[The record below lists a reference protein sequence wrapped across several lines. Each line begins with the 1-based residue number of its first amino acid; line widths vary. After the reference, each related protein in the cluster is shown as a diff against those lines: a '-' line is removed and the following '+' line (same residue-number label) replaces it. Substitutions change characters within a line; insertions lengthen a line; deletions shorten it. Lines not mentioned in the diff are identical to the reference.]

1 MIKKIIN
8 KLISFTGYS
17 FNKKYNNKTYLDDVL
32 KIFIK
37 KNNPV
42 IMDVGANKGQ
52 SVDRFQSIFK
62 KPYIY
67 CFEPVKS
74 SFDLLKKK
82 ITLEKRIKAYN
93 FAICKNQKKK
103 KIYIYKNDAHSGFN
117 KVLKNTKWLELRSK
131 RINISSKNYLKKT
144 ELVKTETID
153 NFCKKNNI
161 KEIDI
166 LKIDTQGNEDN
177 VLKGCA
183 NLLKQKKIKIIQVE
197 VILQDVYSKYLNI
210 YDIEKYLIPNSYRL
224 LATNKFGNLIDN
236 YSFQLD
242 ILYTTKDLYKKIKKT
257 NNDR

>member
-1 MIKKIIN
+1 MIKKLIN
-8 KLISFTGYS
+8 KIVSLVGYS
-17 FNKKYNNKTYLDDVL
+17 FEKKYNEKTYLNNLL

-37 KNNPV
+37 KNDP
-42 IMDVGANKGQ
+42 IILDVGANKGQ
-52 SVDRFQSIFK
+52 SVDRFQSIFE

-74 SFDLLKKK
+74 CFNLLKKK
-82 ITLEKRIKAYN
+82 INSEKRIKVYN
-93 FAICKNQKKK
+93 LAVCKNNKKK
-103 KIYIYKNDAHSGFN
+103 KIYIYENDAHSSFN
-117 KVLKNTKWLELRSK
+117 KVLKNTKWLKLRSK
-131 RINISSKNYLKKT
+131 KINISSKKYLKKT

-177 VLKGCA
+177 VLRGCK
-183 NLLKQKKIKIIQVE
+183 NLLRQKKIKIIQVE
-197 VILQDVYSKYLNI
+197 IILQDVYSKYLNI

-236 YSFQLD
+236 YSFQMD
-242 ILYTTKDLYKKIKKT
+242 ILYTTKDLYKKISK
-257 NNDR
+257 NQ